1 MHSIITKTVW
11 KSGMVVV
18 TSNAVALGGTAPD
31 IVIQLLYFV
40 VQAHVPP
47 TGRQG
52 IDCYNSTWATT
63 LYLGDKVV
71 VIFTHIID
79 IFVRQIITTTSQM
92 NIFWLTSII

>member
-18 TSNAVALGGTAPD
+18 TSNAVALGGTTPD

-40 VQAHVPP
+40 IQTHAPP
-47 TGRQG
+47 TGKYG
-52 IDCYNSTWATT
+52 IDCYNSTWVTT

-71 VIFTHIID
+71 IIFI
-79 IFVRQIITTTSQM
+79 QGTSVKF
-92 NIFWLTSII
+92 ISFYS